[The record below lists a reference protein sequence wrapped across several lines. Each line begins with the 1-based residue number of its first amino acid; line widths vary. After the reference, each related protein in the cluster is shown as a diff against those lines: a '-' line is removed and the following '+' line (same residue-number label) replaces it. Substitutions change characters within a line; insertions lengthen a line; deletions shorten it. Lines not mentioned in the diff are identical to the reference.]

1 MVIYSDSL
9 IFIDFDP
16 KTDILWVK
24 WPHLV
29 DEPMVIVKPA
39 IGKILEAMKY
49 FNATK
54 LLVDTKNTNT
64 NIPED
69 EFKRMSKEFVSAL
82 STSDLKKVAR
92 VVYAEPVR
100 EIRAK
105 ILLDDL
111 AAWLEPNLK
120 IREFQ
125 DVKSAFAWLE
135 SEEV

>member
-9 IFIDFDP
+9 IYLDFDP

-29 DEPMVIVKPA
+29 DEPMLIVRPT
-39 IGKILEAMKY
+39 IDKILETIKY
-49 FNATK
+49 FNVTK

-64 NIPED
+64 NIPEE

-82 STSDLKKVAR
+82 STSNLKKIAR

-100 EIRAK
+100 ECICKCCRTFSSCTT
-105 ILLDDL
+105 L
-111 AAWLEPNLK
+111 
-120 IREFQ
+120 RR
-125 DVKSAFAWLE
+125 
-135 SEEV
+135 